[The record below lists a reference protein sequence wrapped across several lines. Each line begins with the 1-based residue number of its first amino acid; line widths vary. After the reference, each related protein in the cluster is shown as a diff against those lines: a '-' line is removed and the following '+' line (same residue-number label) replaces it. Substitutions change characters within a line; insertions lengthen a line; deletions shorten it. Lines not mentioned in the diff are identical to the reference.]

1 MKYLLPLIFTCLI
14 FCACQIQKS
23 GVKERSFAEQFAE
36 LENEPLQNPQ
46 DTEVGRLAMQS
57 EGDRYADVEREAQK
71 ERRAKPP
78 IVESEYVFQIK
89 PEKSVYSYTEY
100 NEVWT
105 ADPTAQDYKNTK
117 RLWKKPSRI
126 NPAAQPAAQPAAS
139 SQPSEQSSSDEA
151 GYELTEE

>member
-1 MKYLLPLIFTCLI
+1 MKYLLPLSLTCLI
-14 FCACQIQKS
+14 FCACQVQNS
-23 GVKERSFAEQFAE
+23 GIKERSFAEQFAE
-36 LENEPLQNPQ
+36 LENKPLQSPE

-78 IVESEYVFQIK
+78 IVESEYIFQIK

-105 ADPTAQDYKNTK
+105 EEPTPEEYRTTK
-117 RLWKKPSRI
+117 RLWQKPKRI
-126 NPAAQPAAQPAAS
+126 KPNAQAEASAQPAEQGEQAAY
-139 SQPSEQSSSDEA
+139 
-151 GYELTEE
+151 GYSLTED